1 MERAFSAY
9 GTPLMRRR
17 TLLAL
22 IAALPLPLPALAR
35 TRSDGLIE
43 PELRIK
49 PGGANGRRVALTLDA
64 CMGEVDLRIL
74 NALVENQIPATLFVT
89 ARWLAKN
96 AEAIQV
102 LKAHPELFQLEN
114 HGAMH
119 VPCVTG
125 SEVLYGIAPA
135 GTLEAVEAEVTGGA
149 QGMAAAGLPKPGWF
163 RDATALYST
172 DALNRIRQLGYRIA
186 GFSLNADF
194 GASLPAAKVTERLL
208 TAKDGDVI
216 IGHINQPKRS
226 SGAGI
231 AAGIVELKRRGFSF
245 VRLAD
250 VPELGA
256 WGEKV
261 ADAAPVHRAAPR
273 TPAGNQFQ

>member
-1 MERAFSAY
+1 
-9 GTPLMRRR
+9 MRRC

-43 PELRIK
+43 PELRIA
-49 PGGANGRRVALTLDA
+49 PGDGASPRVALTLDA

-74 NALVENQIPATLFVT
+74 DALVANAIPATLFVT

-96 AEAIQV
+96 DAAVAV
-102 LKAHPELFQLEN
+102 LKQHPDLFQLEN

-125 SEVLYGIAPA
+125 TMGTSKALYGIAPA
-135 GTLEAVEAEVTGGA
+135 GTLEAVAAEVAGGA
-149 QGMAAAGLPKPGWF
+149 KGMAAAGLNKPGWF
-163 RDATALYST
+163 RDATALYSA
-172 DALNRIRQLGYRIA
+172 DALALIRKLGYRIA

-194 GASLPAAKVTERLL
+194 GASLPAEKVVERLL

-231 AAGIVELKRRGFSF
+231 AAGIVQLKQRGFTF

-250 VPELGA
+250 VAELSA
-256 WGEKV
+256 WGEGPV
-261 ADAAPVHRAAPR
+261 DAPPAAPR
-273 TPAGNQFQ
+273 PATVPARPLSSTAFQ